1 MSWIGKFT
9 NISSVCIEPADHFPV
24 KRQLIGIEQAQPS
37 PEIFVLDAWEHFSQ
51 KHFVAVSVMENHLFA
66 SADDTSQPVNL
77 VTVEVDQ
84 VIFTERRLTSNA
96 FSGLPKTISPLVL
109 DSGNRPRRK
118 RRCTRGKMW
127 GFSDLR
133 ESSSTQRHIASVC
146 LA

>member
-1 MSWIGKFT
+1 MDRKIYEYIQGLHRT
-9 NISSVCIEPADHFPV
+9 CLLDHFPV

-84 VIFTERRLTSNA
+84 VIFTERRLDQVMHS
-96 FSGLPKTISPLVL
+96 V
-109 DSGNRPRRK
+109 DSLRLFLHLLFWTGDNRPRRK
-118 RRCTRGKMW
+118 
-127 GFSDLR
+127 
-133 ESSSTQRHIASVC
+133 
-146 LA
+146 